1 MDCGNFRRSSDKCS
15 STRPGLWWVFRV
27 SGQPLRC
34 LLTLV
39 ITLGD
44 RQFLA
49 LRLFSLS
56 KSANIPF
63 MHWLLHVL
71 YFLLLLMTDI
81 VGLVL
86 AAFTLPGLWLI
97 LAGAAMYAAL
107 TKGEYLGLDTLILL
121 LVLTVSAEIAE
132 LVLGSAGAKKAGAS
146 RWGMLGGLAGGILG
160 GLFLTALIP
169 IPILGTVIG
178 ICLGSFAGAFI
189 IELGLGQAISQSAL
203 IGYGAA
209 KGKFSGILSKLV
221 IGLLMFIITFCMALP
236 VHLFSKAPV
245 TVPAVSPKAPTTSGG
260 F

>member
-1 MDCGNFRRSSDKCS
+1 
-15 STRPGLWWVFRV
+15 
-27 SGQPLRC
+27 
-34 LLTLV
+34 
-39 ITLGD
+39 
-44 RQFLA
+44 
-49 LRLFSLS
+49 
-56 KSANIPF
+56 

-121 LVLTVSAEIAE
+121 LVLTVGAEIAE

-178 ICLGSFAGAFI
+178 ICLGSFVGAFT
-189 IELGLGQAISQSAL
+189 IEMGLGQPLSQSAL

-209 KGKFSGILSKLV
+209 RGKFSGILSKLL

-236 VHLFSKAPV
+236 VHFRKAPV
-245 TVPAVSPKAPTTSGG
+245 TTPPVSASAPATSGG
-260 F
+260 K